1 MKDSICSDFVF
12 FNCTTAFSTA
22 FPEAE
27 VTVPWTSRKLVSWV
41 VFLRCEKAG
50 SLVKSTS
57 MQTAESALVFV
68 VPPLFRFR
76 IELECHTHA
85 VFALKHNWFLHGAVP
100 PRRGAD
106 DIVHGTRRNTKR
118 EFAP

>member
-50 SLVKSTS
+50 SLVKSTR

-68 VPPLFRFR
+68 VPPFISIPDRVGMSHPRDLRP
-76 IELECHTHA
+76 EA
-85 VFALKHNWFLHGAVP
+85 QPVFA
-100 PRRGAD
+100 RRG
-106 DIVHGTRRNTKR
+106 TPSQRS
-118 EFAP
+118 